1 MTEHAPRIVS
11 LLPSATEIVAA
22 LGLAGRLVG
31 RSHECDFPPEAEA
44 APVLTRARVD
54 PAKPSRAIHRDVAKL
69 IGKALSVFEVD
80 AERLRAVRPDIIL
93 TQHQCEACAVTEQD
107 LAAALAEWTGTAPT
121 VVSLAPATLTE
132 VWNSFA
138 MVGDALDL
146 GWAGRELSEHARE
159 RVGIISERLSGERE
173 RPRVAC
179 VEWLD
184 PPMIAGNWVPDL
196 VTAAGGRPVLADSGD
211 HAVPTTL
218 AKIAGSGADAM
229 VLMPCGFDLPRTMA
243 EGRVFV
249 ERPTLAKTRAVRE
262 GRVWAVDGN
271 AYFNRPGPRLVSSV
285 EILAE
290 ILHPD
295 LFNAGYRGSAWEPL
309 AAEA

>member
-1 MTEHAPRIVS
+1 MTARGPRIVS

-22 LGLAGRLVG
+22 LGVAQLLVG
-31 RSHECDFPPEAEA
+31 RSHECDFPPEVAEV
-44 APVLTRARVD
+44 PSLTRARID

-69 IGKALSVFEVD
+69 IGSALSVFEVD
-80 AERLRAVRPDIIL
+80 AERLRAARPDIIL

-107 LAAALAEWTGTAPT
+107 LADALSEWTGTSPA
-121 VVSLAPATLTE
+121 VVSLAPATLAE
-132 VWNSFA
+132 VWRSFA
-138 MVGDALDL
+138 TVGDALDL
-146 GWAGRELSEHARE
+146 GWAGRELSERARE
-159 RVGIISERLSGERE
+159 RVDIISERLTPAPE

-196 VTAAGGRPVLADSGD
+196 VTAAGGLPVLARSGD
-211 HAVPTTL
+211 HAAATTL
-218 AKIAGSGADAM
+218 AKLAECDADTL
-229 VLMPCGFDLPRTMA
+229 VLMPCGFDLARTLA
-243 EGRVFV
+243 EGRAFL
-249 ERPTLAKTRAVRE
+249 ERPTIARARPVRD

-285 EILAE
+285 EILTE

-295 LFNAGYRGSAWEPL
+295 LFNAGFEGNAWERMT
-309 AAEA
+309 AD